1 MIIARI
7 YTILFTANAC
17 SVDDVKQIPFY
28 LNILHPTTETHLTHH
43 INNNP
48 EVRGTAY
55 HTAELG

>member
-7 YTILFTANAC
+7 YYTIHSKCTT
-17 SVDDVKQIPFY
+17 VDDVKRIPFY
-28 LNILHPTTETHLTHH
+28 LNILHPTKEKHNTHH
-43 INNNP
+43 INTNP